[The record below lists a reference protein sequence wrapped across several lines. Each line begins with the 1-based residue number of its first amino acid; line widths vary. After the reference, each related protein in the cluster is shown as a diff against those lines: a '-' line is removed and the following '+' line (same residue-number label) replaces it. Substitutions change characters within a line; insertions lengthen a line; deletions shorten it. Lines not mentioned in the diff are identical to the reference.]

1 MIEEMR
7 KFKPV
12 FKALSPAQ
20 QSVLK
25 VLSVAYESMTIELLR
40 AFLTECR
47 ITNDEGK
54 YFSNDEKLL
63 DFLQPLL
70 DAKHIEVF
78 TSEENL
84 QEYGCTRMH
93 IENIMRFAVIDKEFS
108 YYVEVIKRL
117 FPFRGW
123 HGQLKGFHRTVREMR
138 IALYLGRQD
147 TFNRMYDYGESHHK
161 ELLDEFDLFQ
171 KLFNQ
176 PFDGTWLL
184 TFSRDIQ
191 GRVIQS
197 LLFEAIYSLEPVDE
211 LLDFIRKH
219 PDVGLSKESMS
230 TLRGYMNT
238 TLLLRGELGKAE
250 GMLEK
255 ENVKSLKLLRR
266 GCIEFLKGNNDKA
279 LDIFDCALQIYKD
292 PTSFG
297 WTYFRQVGS
306 IFHLLS
312 LLKKQNKASL
322 DKIEQY
328 AFQTRKGMFAQECQC
343 LQAAAA
349 YLKDEL
355 RQANS
360 LLNYIEPKNGLTLLI
375 FGVVSYW
382 NQKEI
387 SNEHVE
393 ALKKYQVKAELN
405 GYRWIAMEMAS
416 VISILDTDE
425 NDAKKF
431 GARAEILQKELSIDS
446 FISII
451 KVTER
456 WERSLDLLSNLVGNG
471 NVRTT
476 RKGSKSGR
484 VAWFVNIER
493 RELQPKFQTLGTDG
507 SWSKGRNI
515 SLKKLSILDVEGLT
529 EDDHRVLKAI
539 KSFQYGY
546 NGTPQFEID
555 FDEAIKELVGHPY
568 LFLSDAPG
576 IAVELL
582 RKEPELVVEESKD
595 GFELKFMY
603 DFDQAGISVV
613 KETPTRYIVL
623 LVEERHVKIQNALG
637 GGSLKIPSEAKPKMM
652 EAVGNIAKIVT
663 VQSGLDEHLEG
674 IEAVESDPTI
684 YIHMLP
690 IGNGFKM
697 EFFVKPFKENPPYFK
712 PGKGRKNVITEIE
725 GVQKVAKRNI
735 DLEEKLAIDV
745 EEACPTLQV
754 IPNINREWIFNDPQD
769 CLRVLLE
776 IEPLRAEEK
785 IILEHPKGEKLRLA
799 GTIGFG
805 NMSMKIHRDNDWF
818 GVTGK
823 IQVNESTVLDVR
835 KLLQLMENTQSQFV
849 EIGDGEF
856 IALTETFREQLSA
869 FKAVMQ
875 DTEDGLQFHPLA
887 AGVMEEFAEHIQQLE
902 VDKSW
907 YMHLQKLESSKSFKA
922 EVPVEFKAE
931 LRDYQEEGFHWLTR
945 LAHWGVGACL
955 ADDMGLGKTIQ
966 GLALLVERS
975 NDGPA
980 MVIAPAS
987 VCRNWLRESERFA
1000 PTLKPVLF
1008 GPGDREK
1015 TVKELGPKDL
1025 LIVSYGLV
1033 PQEAELLTG
1042 KKFNTII
1049 LDEAQAI
1056 KNRST
1061 QRSKVAMQLQSK
1073 FKVITTGTP
1082 VENHLGEL
1090 WNLFNFLNPGL
1101 LGGLRQFQENFAIPI
1116 EKLKDDETR
1125 LHLKKLIQPFILR
1138 RRKDDV
1144 LKELP
1149 SKTEITLSVELS
1161 SEERSFYEAL
1171 RRQAV
1176 ENIENKENESGAP
1189 MRILAEIMRLRQA
1202 CCHPRMV
1209 MADSL
1214 IPSSKLKLFEE
1225 TVDELLAGGHKAL
1238 VFSQFVKHLAI
1249 IRELLEEKGIKY
1261 QYLDGQTPLK
1271 KREEAI
1277 NAFQSGDGEVFLIS
1291 LKAGGVGLNL
1301 TAADYVLH
1309 LDPWWNPAVEDQ
1321 ASDRAHRIGQKRPV
1335 TILRLVA
1342 ENTIEEKIVKL
1353 HHLKRDLADSLLE
1366 GTDSTGRMSADQ
1378 LLQLIKEG

>member
-1 MIEEMR
+1 MR
-7 KFKPV
+7 YAVVDK
-12 FKALSPAQ
+12 Q
-20 QSVLK
+20 
-25 VLSVAYESMTIELLR
+25 
-40 AFLTECR
+40 
-47 ITNDEGK
+47 
-54 YFSNDEKLL
+54 FSE
-63 DFLQPLL
+63 
-70 DAKHIEVF
+70 
-78 TSEENL
+78 
-84 QEYGCTRMH
+84 
-93 IENIMRFAVIDKEFS
+93 
-108 YYVEVIKRL
+108 YVEVIKRL

-123 HGQLKGFHRTVREMR
+123 HGQTKGFHRTVREMR

-147 TFNRMYDYGESHHK
+147 TFNRMYDYGVSHHK
-161 ELLDEFDLFQ
+161 ELLEEFDLFQ
-171 KLFNQ
+171 KLFNH
-176 PFDGTWLL
+176 PFDRKWLL

-191 GRVIQS
+191 GRVVQS
-197 LLFEAIYSLEPVDE
+197 LLFEAIYALEPVDHLIE
-211 LLDFIRKH
+211 FIQKH
-219 PDVGLSKESMS
+219 PDLELSKESMS

-238 TLLLRGELGKAE
+238 TLLLQGELEKAE
-250 GMLEK
+250 KNLEL
-255 ENVKSLKLLRR
+255 ENVKSLRLLRR
-266 GCIEFLKGNNDKA
+266 GCIEFLKGANDKA

-292 PTSFG
+292 PNSFG

-306 IFHLLS
+306 IFHLLA
-312 LLKKQNKASL
+312 LLKKQNKTSL

-343 LQAAAA
+343 LQAAAS

-355 RQANS
+355 RQANA

-393 ALKKYQVKAELN
+393 ALKAHQKKAERN

-416 VISILDTDE
+416 TLSILDNDE
-425 NDAKKF
+425 TSARFFEERAK
-431 GARAEILQKELSIDS
+431 ILEEELSIPS
-446 FISII
+446 FVSII

-456 WERSLDLLSNLVGNG
+456 WERSLELLSNLTGSGNM
-471 NVRTT
+471 RS
-476 RKGSKSGR
+476 SKRGIKNGR

-515 SLKKLSILDVEGLT
+515 SLKKLSVLDVDGLT

-568 LFLSDAPG
+568 LFLSDSPG

-582 RKEPELVVEESKD
+582 QKEPELVVEESKD

-637 GGSLKIPSEAKPKMM
+637 GGSLKIPAHAKPKMM
-652 EAVGNIAKIVT
+652 EAVSNIAKIVT

-674 IEAVESDPTI
+674 IETVVSDPTI
-684 YIHMLP
+684 YVHMLP
-690 IGNGFKM
+690 IGNGFKL
-697 EFFVKPFKENPPYFK
+697 EFFVKPFKETPPYFK
-712 PGKGRKNVITEIE
+712 PGKGRKNVIAEIE
-725 GVQKVAKRNI
+725 GEQKVAKRNI
-735 DLEEKLAIDV
+735 DLEESAALAV
-745 EEACPTLQV
+745 EAACPTLKE

-769 CLRVLLE
+769 CLKVLLE
-776 IEPLRAEEK
+776 IEPLRADQRV
-785 IILEHPKGEKLRLA
+785 ILEHPKGEKLRLS

-823 IQVNESTVLDVR
+823 VKVNENLVIDVR
-835 KLLQLMENTQSQFV
+835 KLLQLMENSQSQFV

-856 IALTETFREQLSA
+856 IALTETFRQQLSA
-869 FKAVMQ
+869 FKAVMNE
-875 DTEDGLQFHPLA
+875 TEDGLQFHPLA
-887 AGVMEEFAEHIQQLE
+887 AGVMEEFAEHVQQLE
-902 VDKSW
+902 VDKNW
-907 YMHLQKLESSKSFKA
+907 YLHLQKLESAKNFQSK
-922 EVPVEFKAE
+922 VPIEFKAT
-931 LRDYQEEGFHWLTR
+931 LRDYQEEGFHWLAR

-966 GLALLVERS
+966 GLALLVDRAA
-975 NDGPA
+975 DGPA

-987 VCRNWLRESERFA
+987 VCRNWLRETERFS
-1000 PTLKPVLF
+1000 PTLNPILF

-1015 TVKELGPKDL
+1015 MVRNLGPQDL

-1033 PQEAELLTG
+1033 PQESELLTG

-1056 KNRST
+1056 KNRTT
-1061 QRSKVAMQLQSK
+1061 QRSKVAMQLQGK
-1073 FKVITTGTP
+1073 FKIITTGTP

-1101 LGGLRQFQENFAIPI
+1101 LGGLRQFQENFSIPI

-1125 LHLKKLIQPFILR
+1125 QHLKKLIQPFILR
-1138 RRKDDV
+1138 RRKNDV

-1149 SKTEITLSVELS
+1149 SKTEITLTVELS
-1161 SEERSFYEAL
+1161 EEERSFYEAL

-1209 MADSL
+1209 MADSP
-1214 IPSSKLKLFEE
+1214 IPSSKLKLFSK
-1225 TVDELLAGGHKAL
+1225 TVDELLEGGHKAL
-1238 VFSQFVKHLAI
+1238 VFSQFVKHLKI
-1249 IRELLEEKGIKY
+1249 IRELLEEKGIHY

-1271 KREEAI
+1271 KREDAI
-1277 NAFQSGDGEVFLIS
+1277 NAFQSGDGEIFLIS

-1366 GTDSTGRMSADQ
+1366 GTDSTGRMSADE